1 MQVLYERCAA
11 VDVGKDVIAVAVRLP
26 GDGPDGRA
34 TLKRTFKTFYG
45 VLREA
50 ARWLA
55 SLGVTHV
62 AMEATGIYSMPV
74 YHALIEHG
82 EFEQVLVCNAGH
94 VKNVPGR
101 KTDLADAEWLVHLLE
116 CGLLR
121 GQLHPARGHQGR
133 PGRHPVPHEG
143 RAVADLG
150 AAAAGQ
156 RAPGRRD
163 QDRLGGLLHRHQVRP
178 GDDRGADRRGTPPR
192 VLADLAKGKMRA
204 KIPDLSMAL
213 EGRFGDH
220 HALMC
225 RLHLDHIDHLEAM
238 IAKLDAQIEA
248 MMAPFRAQRDLLTT
262 IPGIGPLAAAA
273 VISEI
278 GASVTEYFPDAAHLA
293 SWAGLCPGNH
303 ESAGKRHSG
312 KRRHG
317 NQHLQPVL
325 VEAAWA
331 AVRHQGYLKALYHRH
346 VMKWGGYR
354 SPTAKKKAI
363 IVVAHAMLVIIW
375 HVLADRQALRRARRR
390 LLHPPPGPRAGN
402 PPPDR
407 QARSPRPPG
416 HPPASRLTQHR
427 PPRPEPT
434 ITSRGSLPPPGG
446 GPFSYQLKSREL
458 HSRVAAHESCADVY
472 HLRWSAGSCPPRR
485 RHRSP
490 GSAGRPPG
498 GPGPREAA
506 RL

>member
-34 TLKRTFKTFYG
+34 MIKRTFKTFYG

-50 ARWLA
+50 ARWLG

-82 EFEQVLVCNAGH
+82 EFTQVLVCNAGH

-121 GQLHPARGHQGR
+121 GSFIPPA
-133 PGRHPVPHEG
+133 
-143 RAVADLG
+143 DIK
-150 AAAAGQ
+150 AA
-156 RAPGRRD
+156 RD
-163 QDRLGGLLHRHQVRP
+163 IIRYRTKVVQSRTSEVQRLGNVLQDAGIKIDSVASSITTKSGLAMIEGLIDGER
-178 GDDRGADRRGTPPR
+178 RGA
-192 VLADLAKGKMRA
+192 VLAQLAKGPMRS

-225 RLHLDHIDHLEAM
+225 RLHLDHIGHLDEM
-238 IAKLDAQIEA
+238 IAKLDAQIQA
-248 MMAPFRAQRDLLTT
+248 MMAPFRARQDLLTT
-262 IPGIGPLAAAA
+262 IPGIGMLAAAA
-273 VISEI
+273 VISET
-278 GASVTEYFPDAAHLA
+278 GADIREFFPDAAHLA
-293 SWAGLCPGNH
+293 SWTGICPGNH
-303 ESAGKRHSG
+303 ESAGKRHPG

-325 VEAAWA
+325 VECAWA
-331 AVRHQGYLKALYHRH
+331 AVRHDGYLKALYHRH

-354 SPTAKKKAI
+354 SPAAKKKAI
-363 IVVAHAMLVIIW
+363 IVVAHAILVIIW
-375 HVLADRQALRRARRR
+375 HVLASGRPYHELGADFFARRLDPERETRR
-390 LLHPPPGPRAGN
+390 LVGKLEAL
-402 PPPDR
+402 
-407 QARSPRPPG
+407 G
-416 HPPASRLTQHR
+416 HQVSLQPA
-427 PPRPEPT
+427 
-434 ITSRGSLPPPGG
+434 
-446 GPFSYQLKSREL
+446 
-458 HSRVAAHESCADVY
+458 A
-472 HLRWSAGSCPPRR
+472 
-485 RHRSP
+485 
-490 GSAGRPPG
+490 
-498 GPGPREAA
+498 
-506 RL
+506 